1 MRARALCG
9 FLLLSLATGPA
20 LAGDSGPGPGRA
32 VPSDPLRWT
41 DVVRMLDTLPRMQE
55 AVLRARAAR
64 AEVRAAGQVPNP
76 EVEVRLGRGL
86 PRDGTDGG
94 LEWGVG
100 LDVPFDWIGPRGAE
114 IRAARALADA
124 GGMDVAATRRELL
137 GRIATRFNEVALGAQ
152 RVAACGE
159 AVAQGEEL
167 ADRVRLRVARGEAR
181 PADLSRVEVERERA
195 ALDRDEAVADLRA
208 SRAALAALL
217 GLPESALPAI
227 PPDGFTPP
235 IPPARDPAIERA
247 TQEHP
252 RLAAAQARVRAR
264 AAQADAERAR
274 RIPGFALGAYFDR
287 ELDRDAAGAVLRVQL
302 PLWNWN
308 GGAVR
313 RARAEQVAEAR
324 AAEAEALALR
334 AETAAAWERCT
345 AGRAAEARFDDGILP
360 RARAAADAIER
371 GFVAGEVSLIDVLD
385 ARRVLA
391 DARRERIE
399 AGLRARIACTALA
412 VLTGGIDDAE

>member
-1 MRARALCG
+1 
-9 FLLLSLATGPA
+9 
-20 LAGDSGPGPGRA
+20 
-32 VPSDPLRWT
+32 
-41 DVVRMLDTLPRMQE
+41 
-55 AVLRARAAR
+55 
-64 AEVRAAGQVPNP
+64 
-76 EVEVRLGRGL
+76 
-86 PRDGTDGG
+86 
-94 LEWGVG
+94 
-100 LDVPFDWIGPRGAE
+100 
-114 IRAARALADA
+114 
-124 GGMDVAATRRELL
+124 
-137 GRIATRFNEVALGAQ
+137 
-152 RVAACGE
+152 
-159 AVAQGEEL
+159 
-167 ADRVRLRVARGEAR
+167 
-181 PADLSRVEVERERA
+181 
-195 ALDRDEAVADLRA
+195 
-208 SRAALAALL
+208 
-217 GLPESALPAI
+217 
-227 PPDGFTPP
+227 
-235 IPPARDPAIERA
+235 
-247 TQEHP
+247 
-252 RLAAAQARVRAR
+252 
-264 AAQADAERAR
+264 
-274 RIPGFALGAYFDR
+274 R

-313 RARAEQVAEAR
+313 RVRAEQVAEAR

>member
-1 MRARALCG
+1 MRACALCG
-9 FLLLSLATGPA
+9 LLVLSLAAGPA
-20 LAGDSGPGPGRA
+20 RGDAP
-32 VPSDPLRWT
+32 PSDPLRWP

-55 AVLRARAAR
+55 AVLRAHAAR

-76 EVEVRLGRGL
+76 EAEVRLGRGL

-100 LDVPFDWIGPRGAE
+100 LEVPFDWIGPRGAA

-137 GRIATRFNEVALGAQ
+137 GQVATRFNEVALGAR
-152 RVAACGE
+152 RVAACRE
-159 AVAQGEEL
+159 SLARGEEL
-167 ADRVRLRVARGEAR
+167 ADRVRMRVARGEAR

-195 ALDRDEAVADLRA
+195 ALDRDEAVATLRA
-208 SRAALAALL
+208 ARAALAALL
-217 GLPESALPAI
+217 GVPEANLPAVA
-227 PPDGFTPP
+227 PDGFTPP
-235 IPPARDPAIERA
+235 APPTRDQAIERA
-247 TQEHP
+247 AQGHP
-252 RLAAAQARVRAR
+252 RLAAAQARVVAR

-308 GGAVR
+308 DGAER
-313 RARAEQVAEAR
+313 RARADQAAEAR
-324 AAEAEALALR
+324 AAEADALALQ

-345 AGRAAEARFDDGILP
+345 AGRTAGPASTTGSCRGPPRRPVRSNAGSS
-360 RARAAADAIER
+360 RARGR
-371 GFVAGEVSLIDVLD
+371 
-385 ARRVLA
+385 
-391 DARRERIE
+391 
-399 AGLRARIACTALA
+399 
-412 VLTGGIDDAE
+412 